1 MRAEVYE
8 DGDRDLVFVLG
19 WTNKPEYT
27 NIRWLI
33 DHLTDAGYR
42 VHAVEIPRVVSD
54 FDAEYLDPVAAYV
67 ADLGEYRF
75 LGHSTGGLIGAFLD
89 EPAPTTRVY
98 LSPWWGFN
106 EGLTGP
112 LLSLLMRIPTRRT
125 IVPAPFTGDMLGDLA
140 RPDQVE
146 DLPDGIAPTFLRE
159 GKRAQER
166 LPPFDPEAGVF
177 YTPQDPIGSGPA
189 ISERTP
195 EANAVVYEGG
205 HDLFNS
211 SAREAHL
218 ETLLAAVGDGVDA
231 LR

>member
-125 IVPAPFTGDMLGDLA
+125 IVPAPH
-140 RPDQVE
+140 PS
-146 DLPDGIAPTFLRE
+146 
-159 GKRAQER
+159 
-166 LPPFDPEAGVF
+166 PPNFSRFEFVPSVWIRTEQIPLTPLDFETESH
-177 YTPQDPIGSGPA
+177 YTSGR
-189 ISERTP
+189 S
-195 EANAVVYEGG
+195 
-205 HDLFNS
+205 
-211 SAREAHL
+211 
-218 ETLLAAVGDGVDA
+218 
-231 LR
+231 